1 MLIPRKAQGFSIMSV
16 QRRKEGDSAT
26 VPATEAGYT
35 ALSMTMHNTPHR
47 GIIVVDLDGTICE
60 HRYPDFGEPIAGV
73 KEALQR
79 LKAAGF
85 WIVIHTV
92 RTSSAF
98 QAAGLYEPEV
108 NSPEAV
114 SAFLQNHEIP
124 YDEIWMHDKPLAIAY
139 IDDRSVR
146 LVGNRAESNWHAIAD
161 ALLPWEPRP
170 TAPPKGLGRLV
181 DKYTSWKQY
190 VMEGGLWPSLP
201 WRKRGSYSRE

>member
-1 MLIPRKAQGFSIMSV
+1 M
-16 QRRKEGDSAT
+16 
-26 VPATEAGYT
+26 
-35 ALSMTMHNTPHR
+35 MHNTPHR

-60 HRYPDFGEPIAGV
+60 HRYPDFGQPIAGA

-98 QAAGLYEPEV
+98 EAAGLYEPEV

-114 SAFLQNHEIP
+114 SAFLQSYDIP

-146 LVGNRAESNWHAIAD
+146 LVGNRYESNWHEIAD
-161 ALLPWEPRP
+161 ALLPWELRP
-170 TAPPKGLGRLV
+170 TAPSKWLGRLV
-181 DKYTSWKQY
+181 DRCTLWKQCAR
-190 VMEGGLWPSLP
+190 EGSLWPSLL
-201 WRKRGSYSRE
+201 WRRRGSYSRE